1 MIKLIIIS
9 GEIQLSNN
17 QNVQL
22 GCRERE
28 RERERER
35 SPLEYPVFLYLD
47 PGPSSLHRTTHQK
60 YFTPLYQ

>member
-22 GCRERE
+22 GC